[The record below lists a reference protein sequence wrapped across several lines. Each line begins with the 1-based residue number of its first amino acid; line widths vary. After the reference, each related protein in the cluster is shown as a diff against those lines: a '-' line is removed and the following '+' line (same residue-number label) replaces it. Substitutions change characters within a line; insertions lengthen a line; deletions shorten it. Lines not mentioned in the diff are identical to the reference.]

1 MPPTPRKTYATAL
14 YHSAQLHHV
23 KLMDDQ
29 VLKNTINQIL
39 SRNSIELSPEEREHL
54 LSATNHPTALK
65 LLAGDAFNRGSSK
78 DAVYFATK
86 AYQGFPNAETEEN
99 LISCL
104 VQARQIK
111 AAIDLCRKSSTRLTP
126 MRQASLLSEL
136 FARSGSLDQS
146 RIWGLKALGLKDK
159 AAGTL
164 DKLPAL
170 KLKTFDPNKP
180 ERNVI
185 SFSLFGK
192 DPKYAQGAIRN
203 AMIAR
208 HLYPDWTVRFYV
220 DEFTPV
226 EVTKALGR
234 EGAQLRRVG
243 GLPAERFGTFWRFL
257 VEDDPSVDFYLVR
270 DCDSILNI
278 KERAAVD
285 QWLSSKKAFH
295 VMRDGPSQSEL
306 ILAGM
311 WGAHRG
317 NIGKMTNRIMA
328 FDKTVANIRNSRI
341 LDQQFLR
348 EVVWPVMRGR
358 LCVHDSIFGYG
369 KTHEFDPDFSLMRG
383 SHIGDDMTGLIPT
396 EAASRS

>member
-1 MPPTPRKTYATAL
+1 
-14 YHSAQLHHV
+14 
-23 KLMDDQ
+23 MDDQ
-29 VLKNTINQIL
+29 ILKNTLNQIL
-39 SRNSIELSPEEREHL
+39 SRNRIELSPEERAFL
-54 LSATNHPTALK
+54 LTATNHPTALK

-86 AYQGFPNAETEEN
+86 AYQNFPNAETEEN
-99 LISCL
+99 LIACL
-104 VQARQIK
+104 VQAKQVK
-111 AAIDLCRKSSTRLTP
+111 AAIDLSSKSSTKLGA

-146 RIWGLKALGLKDK
+146 KIWGLKALGLKDK

-164 DKLPAL
+164 DKLPPL
-170 KLKTFDPNKP
+170 KLHTFNSATPA
-180 ERNVI
+180 RNVI
-185 SFSLFGK
+185 SFSLFGSN
-192 DPKYAQGAIRN
+192 PKYAQGALRN

-208 HLYPDWTVRFYV
+208 HLYPDWTTRFYV
-220 DEFTPV
+220 DDSISSQI
-226 EVTKALGR
+226 TKALGR

-243 GLPAERFGTFWRFL
+243 GLPADRFGTFWRFL
-257 VEDDPSVDFYLVR
+257 VEDDPEVDFYIVR

-306 ILAGM
+306 VLAGM

-317 NIGKMTNRIMA
+317 NIGKMTNRVIA
-328 FDKTVANIRNSRI
+328 FDKTLASLRNSRI

-348 EVVWPVMRGR
+348 EVVWPMMRGR
-358 LCVHDSIFGYG
+358 VCVHDSIFGYG
-369 KTHEFDPDFSLMRG
+369 KTHEFDPAFSLARG
-383 SHIGDDMTGLIPT
+383 THIGDDMTGPLST
-396 EAASRS
+396 GTRTQQ